1 MSGTAFVRPHLAPLC
16 SIACMSPDQCRQA
29 RDLLRWSRYDLAK
42 AADAPLWFV
51 ATFEDGKEI
60 PYFYMNYKDL
70 IQKALEARGFE
81 FPFDLIDGEITPLEI
96 VYSPN
101 GKDGLK

>member
-1 MSGTAFVRPHLAPLC
+1 
-16 SIACMSPDQCRQA
+16 MSPDQCRQA

-51 ATFEDGKEI
+51 AMFEDGKEGWH
-60 PYFYMNYKDL
+60 FYMDYKVSM
-70 IQKALEARGFE
+70 QKALEARGFE
-81 FPFDLIDGEITPLEI
+81 FPFGLIDGEITPLKI

-101 GKDGLK
+101 DKVGLK